1 MLLLIWSQPLFS
13 RHGKQL
19 INYSQTW
26 RPQGQQAPASRALQP
41 AKVAITQSNRHRQTE
56 STPLH
61 PLIIII
67 KTMEEE
73 IKLTNKTGE
82 NKTRKKNS
90 IKDQEP
96 KTAIFY

>member
-56 STPLH
+56 STPLQ

-82 NKTRKKNS
+82 NKTRKK
-90 IKDQEP
+90 
-96 KTAIFY
+96 TL